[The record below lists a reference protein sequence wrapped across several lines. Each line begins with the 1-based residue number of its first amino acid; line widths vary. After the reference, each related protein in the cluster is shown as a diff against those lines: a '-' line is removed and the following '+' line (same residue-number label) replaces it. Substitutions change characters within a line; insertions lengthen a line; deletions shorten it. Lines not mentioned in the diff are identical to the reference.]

1 MTANTIR
8 NGWLDTGDIGF
19 LFEGHLYIGGRA
31 KDLIIIR
38 GRNYAP
44 QEMEEL
50 LLDIDGVRTGCAIA
64 VSTVVEGQ
72 GEELI
77 ILAERDIRS
86 ERPAEE
92 VTAEI
97 GNRIL
102 TGLSLTPYHVEL
114 LEPGTLPRTSSGK
127 LRRNDA
133 LRQFL
138 AGELAAPEKVTA
150 LKLLKDLG
158 KSQMAWA
165 RFSWQR
171 RVQE

>member
-1 MTANTIR
+1 
-8 NGWLDTGDIGF
+8 
-19 LFEGHLYIGGRA
+19 
-31 KDLIIIR
+31 
-38 GRNYAP
+38 
-44 QEMEEL
+44 MEEL
-50 LLDIDGVRTGCAIA
+50 LLDIDGVRAGCAIA

-77 ILAERDIRS
+77 ILAEKDIRS

-97 GNRIL
+97 RNRIL
-102 TGLSLTPYHVEL
+102 NGLSLTPYHVEL

-127 LRRNDA
+127 LRRSDA

-138 AGELAAPEKVTA
+138 AGELAPPEKVTA

-171 RVQE
+171 RAQE